1 MAISQRTHHFLS
13 PPPPLVS
20 RLHTFVF
27 ELQRWMHSSSGKEGN
42 TVDSILPPTQ
52 VGHDVTLS
60 RDDKVKES
68 SFGSSFDPLSW
79 RTIDSRV
86 IGIER
91 SAVPSFAWTVLNILQ
106 KAGYDA
112 YLVGG
117 CVRDLCL
124 KRTPKDFDVIT
135 DATLK
140 QVKKQFRHCLIVG
153 RRYPI
158 CHVHL
163 KGSIVEVSTFKTDDD
178 NVKNGEDAPSQI
190 PNRCTVKDYIR
201 WKNCLR
207 RDFTINCLFFDPIR
221 QCIYD
226 YVSGLKDL
234 RISKVRTVIPA
245 DLSFE
250 EDCARILRGLRIAA
264 RLGFQ
269 FSRETASAI
278 RDFSSSILSLNAA
291 RLQLEMNFMLAYG
304 AAESSIYALQK
315 FKLLDILLPIQGKP
329 KRHELFVACYFFETF
344 PVVLVDGDGIVRA
357 DVPFRRIKYSVEQV
371 GVAVEFYGGELN
383 YNDPMS
389 VKRGLAIPLECSD
402 KVYGH
407 KRLLFLASAR
417 VLTSTDTSIAVTMC
431 ASIAADPEKGTLAVQ
446 HVVQSIIEP
455 KLFSTADK
463 YFSTDRPANGKLWS
477 AIMAFHL
484 ALVENPQDSLVVWT
498 FSTILYRGT
507 WNNAIEIAKQNERV
521 HHVQFIP
528 EIHASINPKSN
539 EEILEEVSHL
549 ASLIKTSVNSLTSI
563 DALEKSLGR
572 YGNPPSSRMLITSK
586 RMGKD
591 VATLFD
597 VLESKIKSYNNKRE
611 GCQINYELLKKGN
624 ADEIRFVLG
633 KIIMETMNSKSSD
646 GQSQIEHVQSH
657 NHPQLSSLFK

>member
-1 MAISQRTHHFLS
+1 
-13 PPPPLVS
+13 
-20 RLHTFVF
+20 
-27 ELQRWMHSSSGKEGN
+27 
-42 TVDSILPPTQ
+42 
-52 VGHDVTLS
+52 
-60 RDDKVKES
+60 
-68 SFGSSFDPLSW
+68 
-79 RTIDSRV
+79 
-86 IGIER
+86 
-91 SAVPSFAWTVLNILQ
+91 
-106 KAGYDA
+106 
-112 YLVGG
+112 
-117 CVRDLCL
+117 
-124 KRTPKDFDVIT
+124 
-135 DATLK
+135 
-140 QVKKQFRHCLIVG
+140 
-153 RRYPI
+153 
-158 CHVHL
+158 
-163 KGSIVEVSTFKTDDD
+163 
-178 NVKNGEDAPSQI
+178 
-190 PNRCTVKDYIR
+190 
-201 WKNCLR
+201 
-207 RDFTINCLFFDPIR
+207 
-221 QCIYD
+221 
-226 YVSGLKDL
+226 
-234 RISKVRTVIPA
+234 
-245 DLSFE
+245 
-250 EDCARILRGLRIAA
+250 
-264 RLGFQ
+264 
-269 FSRETASAI
+269 
-278 RDFSSSILSLNAA
+278 
-291 RLQLEMNFMLAYG
+291 MNFMLAYG

-315 FKLLDILLPIQGKP
+315 FKLLDILLPIQVSGIPADLSEQYSQGVLWHPEEWFAFDSEDKNMLSEFDWN
-329 KRHELFVACYFFETF
+329 ELDVRFSPTF
-344 PVVLVDGDGIVRA
+344 ISMTA
-357 DVPFRRIKYSVEQV
+357 
-371 GVAVEFYGGELN
+371 
-383 YNDPMS
+383 
-389 VKRGLAIPLECSD
+389 
-402 KVYGH
+402 
-407 KRLLFLASAR
+407 
-417 VLTSTDTSIAVTMC
+417 DTSIAVTMC

-528 EIHASINPKSN
+528 EIHASINPKSD

-572 YGNPPSSRMLITSK
+572 YGNPPSSRMTVLDLSNSSLQLITSK

-633 KIIMETMNSKSSD
+633 KIIMETMNSKSSV

>member
-1 MAISQRTHHFLS
+1 
-13 PPPPLVS
+13 
-20 RLHTFVF
+20 
-27 ELQRWMHSSSGKEGN
+27 MHSSSGKEGN

-315 FKLLDILLPIQGKP
+315 FKLLDILLPIQATY
-329 KRHELFVACYFFETF
+329 L
-344 PVVLVDGDGIVRA
+344 A
-357 DVPFRRIKYSVEQV
+357 DQRRKKV
-371 GVAVEFYGGELN
+371 GHDFNML
-383 YNDPMS
+383 M
-389 VKRGLAIPLECSD
+389 
-402 KVYGH
+402 
-407 KRLLFLASAR
+407 
-417 VLTSTDTSIAVTMC
+417 
-431 ASIAADPEKGTLAVQ
+431 
-446 HVVQSIIEP
+446 

>member
-315 FKLLDILLPIQGKP
+315 FKLLDILLPIQATY
-329 KRHELFVACYFFETF
+329 L
-344 PVVLVDGDGIVRA
+344 A
-357 DVPFRRIKYSVEQV
+357 DQRRKKV
-371 GVAVEFYGGELN
+371 GHDFNML
-383 YNDPMS
+383 M
-389 VKRGLAIPLECSD
+389 
-402 KVYGH
+402 
-407 KRLLFLASAR
+407 
-417 VLTSTDTSIAVTMC
+417 
-431 ASIAADPEKGTLAVQ
+431 
-446 HVVQSIIEP
+446 

>member
-13 PPPPLVS
+13 PPPPLAS

-315 FKLLDILLPIQGKP
+315 FKLLDILLPIQATY
-329 KRHELFVACYFFETF
+329 L
-344 PVVLVDGDGIVRA
+344 A
-357 DVPFRRIKYSVEQV
+357 DQRRKKV
-371 GVAVEFYGGELN
+371 GHDFNML
-383 YNDPMS
+383 M
-389 VKRGLAIPLECSD
+389 
-402 KVYGH
+402 
-407 KRLLFLASAR
+407 
-417 VLTSTDTSIAVTMC
+417 
-431 ASIAADPEKGTLAVQ
+431 
-446 HVVQSIIEP
+446 

>member
-1 MAISQRTHHFLS
+1 MKQPAG
-13 PPPPLVS
+13 P
-20 RLHTFVF
+20 
-27 ELQRWMHSSSGKEGN
+27 GAGN
-42 TVDSILPPTQ
+42 WKRAMDKIFGWTMTTIFWSCCHRGEKVPVDSILPPGQT
-52 VGHDVTLS
+52 
-60 RDDKVKES
+60 
-68 SFGSSFDPLSW
+68 GSSFDPLSW

-140 QVKKQFRHCLIVG
+140 QVKKQFRRCLIVG

-245 DLSFE
+245 GLSFE

-315 FKLLDILLPIQGKP
+315 FKLLDILLPIQATY
-329 KRHELFVACYFFETF
+329 L
-344 PVVLVDGDGIVRA
+344 A
-357 DVPFRRIKYSVEQV
+357 DQRRKKV
-371 GVAVEFYGGELN
+371 GHDFNML
-383 YNDPMS
+383 M
-389 VKRGLAIPLECSD
+389 
-402 KVYGH
+402 
-407 KRLLFLASAR
+407 
-417 VLTSTDTSIAVTMC
+417 
-431 ASIAADPEKGTLAVQ
+431 
-446 HVVQSIIEP
+446 

-528 EIHASINPKSN
+528 EIHASINPKSD

-572 YGNPPSSRMLITSK
+572 YGNPPSSRMTVLDLSNSSLQLITSK

-633 KIIMETMNSKSSD
+633 KIIMETMNSKSSV